1 VFRHLPEGRGFSPI
15 NLFHLLRCS
24 DTYPKA
30 GGSLVTAFGISRCS
44 SPNKSVSYDIAEKLL
59 KINVRE
65 NRRGN
70 TNWTIQ
76 RKQKRQY
83 KLDKPENQATSG
95 TEKQN
100 KNTTQYVLDTTICKQ
115 TQATQRRHEPSYK
128 QLEVKT
134 NRTSLVCGN
143 HNGIHNTVKVTIQ
156 NAK

>member
-83 KLDKPENQATSG
+83 KLDNPEK
-95 TEKQN
+95 TEEAIQTGQSRETGNIWYRKTKQKHN
-100 KNTTQYVLDTTICKQ
+100 TICVG
-115 TQATQRRHEPSYK
+115 H
-128 QLEVKT
+128 
-134 NRTSLVCGN
+134 
-143 HNGIHNTVKVTIQ
+143 HHM
-156 NAK
+156 